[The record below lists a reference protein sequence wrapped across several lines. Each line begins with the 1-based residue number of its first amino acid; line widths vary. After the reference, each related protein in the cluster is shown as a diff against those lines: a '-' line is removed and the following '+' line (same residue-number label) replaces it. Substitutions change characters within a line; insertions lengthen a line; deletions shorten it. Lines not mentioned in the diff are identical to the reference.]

1 MKDRLNSIRF
11 RSWLTFVLFSLIVI
25 VFLYFF
31 QVVLLSSYYEY
42 MKIQETAS
50 AAKQIKDAWSQQPEN
65 LNSIVSDI
73 ADKQKI
79 YIEISDSNRPYF
91 RASSLDKSN
100 KEVYSLI
107 TSLSPNDMKEIISGE
122 NTFFTATIPRTNND
136 SKAIVLIA
144 QLDDGTESTF
154 FKTNGIVRL
163 YIFNYLEPLGTTTA
177 ILHSQLNLTAGIII
191 IVAFIMSII
200 FSNSISKPIINISKA
215 ALKLPQGQFDMPV
228 KKNSFTEINELTN
241 TLSSASVEIAKADT
255 LRKDLM
261 ANISHD
267 LRTPLTMIKAYAEM
281 IRDLSGDNPEKR
293 EKHLQVIIDETDRL
307 TSLVTDILDLSKLQ
321 SGVAEL
327 KYEKV
332 NFSEHLG
339 EIVPRFS
346 LLNEIKDYNVVLNAE
361 PDIFI
366 NADITKI
373 DQVVYNFINN
383 ALTYTG
389 DDKTVRV
396 NLYHKTPTTARLEV
410 CDSGI
415 GIDPENLKYVWDRY
429 YRVKK
434 NGETHQ
440 RAKKGSGLG
449 LSIVKGVLEMHRL
462 NFGADST
469 VGVGS
474 TFWFE
479 FEDCNPDRVQV
490 DEKKQKKQKNK
501 NNAEQQ

>member
-228 KKNSFTEINELTN
+228 KKNSFTEINELTD

-307 TSLVTDILDLSKLQ
+307 TQREQLEDYFYQALEVELLLRLCPDDEDAIYQIVDLLVDTCS
-321 SGVAEL
+321 
-327 KYEKV
+327 
-332 NFSEHLG
+332 
-339 EIVPRFS
+339 
-346 LLNEIKDYNVVLNAE
+346 
-361 PDIFI
+361 
-366 NADITKI
+366 TKRKMLRI
-373 DQVVYNFINN
+373 
-383 ALTYTG
+383 AG
-389 DDKTVRV
+389 DDKPVEVVRSRLKKLNADHIRFV
-396 NLYHKTPTTARLEV
+396 LGCLAENTSPVRNMKQYLLAALFNAPTTMNLYYQNKTNHDFAR
-410 CDSGI
+410 
-415 GIDPENLKYVWDRY
+415 
-429 YRVKK
+429 
-434 NGETHQ
+434 
-440 RAKKGSGLG
+440 GSPG
-449 LSIVKGVLEMHRL
+449 R
-462 NFGADST
+462 
-469 VGVGS
+469 
-474 TFWFE
+474 
-479 FEDCNPDRVQV
+479 
-490 DEKKQKKQKNK
+490 
-501 NNAEQQ
+501 

>member
-228 KKNSFTEINELTN
+228 KKNSFTEINELTD

-267 LRTPLTMIKAYAEM
+267 LRTPLTMIAGYSEAMRDIPGEM
-281 IRDLSGDNPEKR
+281 TPENM
-293 EKHLQVIIDETDRL
+293 QIVIDETRRL
-307 TSLVTDILDLSKLQ
+307 TSLVNDVLDLSRIT
-321 SGVAEL
+321 SGTLALRNE
-327 KYEKV
+327 
-332 NFSEHLG
+332 
-339 EIVPRFS
+339 RFS
-346 LLNEIKDYNVVLNAE
+346 LTELCGSAMERYAHLNEKDGYDIRFVHSSEVYVFADRTRVLQVLYNLV
-361 PDIFI
+361 
-366 NADITKI
+366 
-373 DQVVYNFINN
+373 NN
-383 ALTYTG
+383 AVNYTG
-389 DDKTVRV
+389 DDKRVTVTQEIRGDAV
-396 NLYHKTPTTARLEV
+396 RISVTDTGE
-410 CDSGI
+410 GI
-415 GIDPENLKYVWDRY
+415 PEEKLPLIWERY
-429 YRVKK
+429 YKASEYHRR
-434 NGETHQ
+434 GEV
-440 RAKKGSGLG
+440 GSGLG
-449 LSIVKGVLEMHRL
+449 LSIVKGILDGY
-462 NFGADST
+462 GAHY
-469 VGVGS
+469 GVTSKLGCGS

-479 FEDCNPDRVQV
+479 LPISDSPEHGNAAAPD
-490 DEKKQKKQKNK
+490 DGLK
-501 NNAEQQ
+501 